1 VLTSFNNSVSNHPDG
16 SVLLYQG
23 ALYGTTA
30 YGGVQPASCIHVPNT
45 EFGCGT
51 IFEVALAPGA
61 SKSST
66 RRGGDPTDS
75 DGGAASEHNGGTG
88 QSAPPP
94 RTDPDRIRKIVQAE
108 AQKDGSKAVEF
119 GMWVGDREVL
129 TTALGRSMTEV
140 SAATD
145 MHYRIGGI
153 AETFMSTL
161 LLMLE
166 EQGRINLDEK
176 ISRWFPH
183 LLAADQV
190 TPRMLVANTA
200 GYIDYV
206 TVDDFA
212 KLQEAQPF
220 RTFTDEELINYS
232 VRDGKMRFVP
242 STSQRYSHTDNV
254 ILGQVIERAT
264 HESIAEL
271 YEKNIFKPMR
281 MRDTSFPSNEEIPGP
296 VLHAFTK
303 ERGLYED
310 CTYWNPA
317 WGSTPGLPISNLHD
331 IGKWGPILGT
341 GRLISPAHFKEQI
354 APTSVGKG
362 NNRPDLYFAYGFI
375 VANGWIVQNPAING
389 YSGAFAYNMAKGV
402 TITVEAT
409 KSEHATT
416 DFAAFDI
423 LREVVKYVTPKSPI
437 IFERHTATR

>member
-1 VLTSFNNSVSNHPDG
+1 VT
-16 SVLLYQG
+16 
-23 ALYGTTA
+23 
-30 YGGVQPASCIHVPNT
+30 
-45 EFGCGT
+45 
-51 IFEVALAPGA
+51 LAPGA
-61 SKSST
+61 SKSPT
-66 RRGGDPTDS
+66 PGGGDPS
-75 DGGAASEHNGGTG
+75 DGDGDDGVTGEPGGGSGGNG
-88 QSAPPP
+88 PPP
-94 RTDPDRIRKIVQAE
+94 NVDPDSIRKIVQDQ

-119 GMWVGDREVL
+119 GVWVGGREVM
-129 TTALGRSMTEV
+129 TTALGHSMTEV
-140 SAATD
+140 PAATN

-166 EQGRINLDEK
+166 EQGRIDLDQK
-176 ISRWFPH
+176 ISRWFPN
-183 LLAADQV
+183 LIGADQV

-206 TVDDFA
+206 GVGDFN

-220 RTFTDEELINYS
+220 RTFTDDELINYS
-232 VRDGKMRFVP
+232 VRDGKMQFAP
-242 STSQRYSHTDNV
+242 GTSQKYSHTDNV

-264 HESIAEL
+264 KESIAQL
-271 YEKNIFKPMR
+271 YEENLFKPLGMG
-281 MRDTSFPSNEEIPGP
+281 DTSFPSNEELPGP

-310 CTYWNPA
+310 CTYWNPS
-317 WGSTPGLPISNLHD
+317 WGSTPGLPISDLRD

-341 GRLISPAHFKEQI
+341 GRLISRKHFKEQI
-354 APTSVGKG
+354 APWKG

-389 YSGAFAYNMAKGV
+389 YSGAFACNMANRV

-409 KSEHATT
+409 KSENATT

-423 LREVVKYVTPKSPI
+423 LRQVVNYVTPNSPI
-437 IFERHTATR
+437 NF